1 MKALLPSTNS
11 THHYPQLATP
21 SASSTRS
28 ASVTL
33 RCLVQPSMIELY
45 IISSGVKCPSLFI
58 SCVCPTG
65 NSGIHLRPRYIP
77 RFLCLCFEDFIPHQA
92 VFLKISQTHLDK
104 KFHMFGNRKLWVAN
118 TLPFFL
124 KFSSAVYHD
133 KPSPQARWRP
143 FPHHLWRRIWD
154 VLGVSISSVWFIC
167 QFCLFG
173 DNEKALSKSRSLS
186 LLSRSKYLVNIQND
200 EFRYTKNALPSDPQI
215 PKHQTIQMIRV
226 LNPCM
231 NGLKYLSSTSESH
244 WNNKCTHHLHLFVTK
259 LLHPG
264 MISPNSTKSY
274 GTLQLYDPV
283 TCPPSRCWHNAK
295 QVTGQAIALYDGG
308 VGDDVRLNAGL
319 SHIFQQHTGFLHA
332 ATFGTGI
339 KHCVVSD
346 GVAGDAIISHFLP
359 KSSDGSSGSQWIISL
374 EKIGDL
380 RTEAFKRLGSSNTHI
395 KLLVEPHLSAGL
407 MLNWMVSLC
416 ILQSLHSSFMSW
428 NFALNCFQ
436 QFQTT
441 LNAPAL

>member
-1 MKALLPSTNS
+1 MSIPLHLLRLS
-11 THHYPQLATP
+11 
-21 SASSTRS
+21 
-28 ASVTL
+28 
-33 RCLVQPSMIELY
+33 
-45 IISSGVKCPSLFI
+45 
-58 SCVCPTG
+58 
-65 NSGIHLRPRYIP
+65 
-77 RFLCLCFEDFIPHQA
+77 
-92 VFLKISQTHLDK
+92 
-104 KFHMFGNRKLWVAN
+104 NRKLWYSSSLGHGTSHVSCVCVLKISFDIKVFSWRSLKHILTKNSTCLATAN
-118 TLPFFL
+118 FEWQRLYLFL

-133 KPSPQARWRP
+133 NSVLKHAEGP
-143 FPHHLWRRIWD
+143 FHITFGGFVWD
-154 VLGVSISSVWFIC
+154 VLGVSFFDPLKIC

-173 DNEKALSKSRSLS
+173 DNEKSPIKIKVIESAIRVWNLGQKCQ
-186 LLSRSKYLVNIQND
+186 NIWWRPKND
-200 EFRYTKNALPSDPQI
+200 EFRYTKNAAPSDPQI

-226 LNPCM
+226 LDQCM

-244 WNNKCTHHLHLFVTK
+244 WNNKCTHHLNLFVTK

-264 MISPNSTKSY
+264 MISPNSTTSY

-346 GVAGDAIISHFLP
+346 GVAGDAVISHFLP
-359 KSSDGSSGSQWIISL
+359 KISDGSSGSQWIISL

-407 MLNWMVSLC
+407 C
-416 ILQSLHSSFMSW
+416 
-428 NFALNCFQ
+428 
-436 QFQTT
+436 
-441 LNAPAL
+441 